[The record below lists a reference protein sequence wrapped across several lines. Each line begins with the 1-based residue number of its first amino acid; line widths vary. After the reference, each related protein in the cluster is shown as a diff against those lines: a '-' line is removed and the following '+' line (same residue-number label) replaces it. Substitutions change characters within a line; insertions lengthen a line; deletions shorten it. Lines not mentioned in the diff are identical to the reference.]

1 MVKVKYIF
9 ILIFT
14 LITLIT
20 YPQSLTRSVICITGN
35 SSLEN
40 KGLLSYSFGEVVI
53 GSTSSSISPYNNL
66 TQGFQQPSVINL
78 IGTDFL
84 NINAVEVYPNPVQTD
99 LTVLYNTQ
107 TSEVLHVEL
116 FSGSGVLHLKKA
128 YTISESG
135 SFRIEMGKYSLGL
148 YVLHVYSEN
157 KQLDRV
163 FKIEKM

>member
-1 MVKVKYIF
+1 MVKIKYIF
-9 ILIFT
+9 IIIFT
-14 LITLIT
+14 LITLISF
-20 YPQSLTRSVICITGN
+20 PQSLTRSVICITGN

-53 GSTSSSISPYNNL
+53 GSTASSISPYNNL
-66 TQGFQQPSVINL
+66 TQGFQQPSVINIINTEIL
-78 IGTDFL
+78 S
-84 NINAVEVYPNPVQTD
+84 INAVEVFPNPVQTE

-107 TSEVLHVEL
+107 TSEILHVEL

-128 YTISESG
+128 YNISESG
-135 SFRIEMGKYSLGL
+135 SIRINMGRYSLGL
-148 YVLHVYSEN
+148 YVLHVYSDN